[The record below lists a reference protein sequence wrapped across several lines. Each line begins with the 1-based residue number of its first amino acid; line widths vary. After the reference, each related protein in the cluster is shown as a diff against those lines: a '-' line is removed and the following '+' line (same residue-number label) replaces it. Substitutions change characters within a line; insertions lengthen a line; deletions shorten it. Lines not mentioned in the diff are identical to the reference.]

1 MAEDVFKCIPMKMEQ
16 FYEKFDKQCMQ
27 MPIFKYYDSYQ
38 VFQRISCASNE
49 DIVLIKEKLV
59 DRVERYQEQIEPEMK
74 KLDIIV
80 DSITW
85 ENINNQNNLCITLD
99 RSIPLDIDAIVEAT
113 NIINPILDEA
123 DLIKEEYILDISSKE
138 RG

>member
-1 MAEDVFKCIPMKMEQ
+1 MDTILENI
-16 FYEKFDKQCMQ
+16 
-27 MPIFKYYDSYQ
+27 
-38 VFQRISCASNE
+38 R
-49 DIVLIKEKLV
+49 KL
-59 DRVERYQEQIEPEMK
+59 IEPEMK

-113 NIINPILDEA
+113 HIINPILDEA

>member
-1 MAEDVFKCIPMKMEQ
+1 MDTILENIRM
-16 FYEKFDKQCMQ
+16 
-27 MPIFKYYDSYQ
+27 
-38 VFQRISCASNE
+38 
-49 DIVLIKEKLV
+49 L
-59 DRVERYQEQIEPEMK
+59 IEPEMK

>member
-1 MAEDVFKCIPMKMEQ
+1 MDTILENI
-16 FYEKFDKQCMQ
+16 
-27 MPIFKYYDSYQ
+27 
-38 VFQRISCASNE
+38 R
-49 DIVLIKEKLV
+49 KLT
-59 DRVERYQEQIEPEMK
+59 EPEMK

>member
-1 MAEDVFKCIPMKMEQ
+1 M
-16 FYEKFDKQCMQ
+16 
-27 MPIFKYYDSYQ
+27 
-38 VFQRISCASNE
+38 N
-49 DIVLIKEKLV
+49 KL
-59 DRVERYQEQIEPEMK
+59 Y
-74 KLDIIV
+74 IIV

-85 ENINNQNNLCITLD
+85 EIINNLNNLCITLD

>member
-1 MAEDVFKCIPMKMEQ
+1 MDTILENI
-16 FYEKFDKQCMQ
+16 
-27 MPIFKYYDSYQ
+27 
-38 VFQRISCASNE
+38 R
-49 DIVLIKEKLV
+49 KL
-59 DRVERYQEQIEPEMK
+59 IEPEMK

-80 DSITW
+80 DNITW

-99 RSIPLDIDAIVEAT
+99 RRIPLDIDAIVEAT

>member
-1 MAEDVFKCIPMKMEQ
+1 MDTILENI
-16 FYEKFDKQCMQ
+16 
-27 MPIFKYYDSYQ
+27 
-38 VFQRISCASNE
+38 R
-49 DIVLIKEKLV
+49 KL
-59 DRVERYQEQIEPEMK
+59 IEPEMK

-80 DSITW
+80 DNITW

-113 NIINPILDEA
+113 NIINPILDEV

>member
-1 MAEDVFKCIPMKMEQ
+1 MDTILESI
-16 FYEKFDKQCMQ
+16 
-27 MPIFKYYDSYQ
+27 
-38 VFQRISCASNE
+38 R
-49 DIVLIKEKLV
+49 KL
-59 DRVERYQEQIEPEMK
+59 IEPEMK

-80 DSITW
+80 DNITW